1 MFDMTVAVARKE
13 ELHKQIK
20 HYRKTLF
27 LILDFAIG
35 YKKLSRRKITLRDP
49 YGAYRLACTL
59 KSLHAKKRE
68 LQKEYRLLSQVI
80 AKHQG
85 KST

>member
-1 MFDMTVAVARKE
+1 MFDMTIAMARKE
-13 ELHKQIK
+13 ALHKQIK
-20 HYRKTLF
+20 HYRKTLY
-27 LILDFAIG
+27 LILDFATG

-68 LQKEYRLLSQVI
+68 LQKEYRLLSKVI
-80 AKHQG
+80 ERHQE
-85 KST
+85 KQ